1 MKYIISI
8 VLALAVLSAIPFLF
22 GKKAPNVTT
31 EDVFNN
37 LKVEESNNSN
47 TKSEEDMFGQQ
58 SNNTSNHNNTN
69 TNSNTQTSTQSS
81 QATQSPTPTPTVT
94 TPTPAVTTP
103 TPAPVVT
110 APPPAPTPTPPSP
123 VSISIAGFAFS
134 PSAVTVKKG
143 TTVTW
148 TNDDN
153 VPHTSVTSQS
163 GGFDSGMLSKG
174 GKFSFTFQTV
184 GTYDYNCG
192 FHPSMRGS
200 VIVTN

>member
-1 MKYIISI
+1 MQMKYIISI
-8 VLALAVLSAIPFLF
+8 VLALAVLSAIPFIF

-31 EDVFNN
+31 QDVFNN
-37 LKVEESNNSN
+37 LKVEESDDHDTNSG
-47 TKSEEDMFGQQ
+47 EDMFGQN
-58 SNNTSNHNNTN
+58 SNN
-69 TNSNTQTSTQSS
+69 TNSNTQTSVQSS
-81 QATQSPTPTPTVT
+81 QTTQSPTPTSAVV
-94 TPTPAVTTP
+94 TPTPTVTTP

-110 APPPAPTPTPPSP
+110 APTPAPPSP
-123 VSISIAGFAFS
+123 VSISIANFAFS
-134 PSAVTVKKG
+134 PSVVTVKKG

-148 TNDDN
+148 TNDDS

-174 GKFSFTFQTV
+174 GKFSFTFQTA